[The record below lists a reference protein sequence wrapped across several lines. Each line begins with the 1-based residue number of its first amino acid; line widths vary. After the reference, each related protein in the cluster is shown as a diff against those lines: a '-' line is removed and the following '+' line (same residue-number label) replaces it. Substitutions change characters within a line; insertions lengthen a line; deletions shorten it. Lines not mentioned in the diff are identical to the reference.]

1 MRSTLLILSLILCVC
16 FPNSEGFTQTAFS
29 KATFQDCRLVV
40 NGVNFSVDPRI
51 ELFHTIEVLGGIPL
65 VNFIDLDY
73 KQKILT
79 NFATHKRH
87 PLFAYLKQNDLY
99 GKLFDSIDAPI
110 WAMLHLTDDL
120 EWRKD
125 ITVPEAENSGIDSLR
140 ILMKDFAEKSNY
152 VGFFNSN
159 CDFYQISLA
168 TLTYNLPEFN
178 EKQRLMNY
186 CGSGKGENIEFNVIL
201 NFLGWG
207 NFGPRIYKKN
217 GAELYAVIAPEKTA
231 IRVPT
236 FDISAL
242 YRLLWHEFAHSFA
255 NPAIEKYE
263 VQFDQ
268 FEWMWEPIKE
278 SMKAQAYHSWHSVV
292 KEHLTEAIACRM
304 AALKFGENAAEL
316 NYVRRQYGM
325 RWIYLHPIL
334 KALKLYEKN
343 RQQYPTLDSFI
354 PEVISAFKKVRQSD
368 ISNWMAETE
377 KIRKPDVSTMPA
389 IDAVYDQKNIL
400 FILSSNEKDKE
411 ADRKLKDFINEFKN
425 LVPVLKVAKIV
436 DDTTAL
442 KMDLSSYNLSVWG
455 TPNGNK
461 FLKKYL
467 GEIPLLI
474 EDRQV
479 IGEYIYDGTGYGIL
493 IGWVNPLNKEKVMAI
508 YTGQSP
514 VDMIDFNEIPNGS
527 GNYHIFNNKITIKQS
542 TFKRLGG
549 IWFAK

>member
-1 MRSTLLILSLILCVC
+1 MRTTLLILSFMLCLC
-16 FPNSEGFTQTAFS
+16 LPNFEGFTQTTVKKES
-29 KATFQDCRLVV
+29 FQNYRLVV
-40 NGVNFSVDPRI
+40 NDVNFSVDPRI

-79 NFATHKRH
+79 NFAAHKNH
-87 PLFAYLKQNDLY
+87 PLFAYLKQNNLY

-110 WAMLHLTDDL
+110 WAMLHLTNDM

-125 ITVPEAENSGIDSLR
+125 IDVPEAKNSGIDSLR
-140 ILMKDFAEKSNY
+140 MLIKDFAKKSDY

-159 CDFYQISLA
+159 ADFYRMSLA
-168 TLTYNLPEFN
+168 TLTYNLPDFN
-178 EKQRLMNY
+178 EKQRLMRY
-186 CGSGKGENIEFNVIL
+186 CGSSKGQHIEFNVIL

-207 NFGPRIYKKN
+207 NFGPRIYKKD

-263 VQFDQ
+263 TQFDQ
-268 FEWMWEPIKE
+268 FEWMWAPIKE
-278 SMKAQAYHSWHSVV
+278 SMKAQAYHSWHSVM

-334 KALKLYEKN
+334 EALKRYEKK
-343 RQQYPTLDSFI
+343 RQQYPTLESFI
-354 PEVISAFKKVRQSD
+354 PEIISVFQHVRQSD
-368 ISNWMAETE
+368 IDSWMAETG

-389 IDAVYDQKNIL
+389 IDAIYDQKDIL
-400 FILSSNEKDKE
+400 FIVSSNE
-411 ADRKLKDFINEFKN
+411 ADQQADQKLKDFIKKMKDRIPEFKE
-425 LVPVLKVAKIV
+425 AKIV
-436 DDTTAL
+436 ADTTAL
-442 KMDLSSYNLSVWG
+442 KMDLSGYHLSVWG
-455 TPNGNK
+455 TPKGNK
-461 FLKKYL
+461 FLHKYF

-474 EDRQV
+474 EDKRV
-479 IGEYIYDGTGYGIL
+479 IGEYVYEGTGYGIL
-493 IGWVNPLNKEKVMAI
+493 IGWVNPLNKDKVMAI

-514 VDMIDFNEIPNGS
+514 ADVVDFNEIPNGS

-542 TFKRLGG
+542 AFKRQGE